1 MSLPLERYKN
11 ISGVKKNQ
19 GGAENNETGLF
30 SVKHKARKI
39 LSGSPAGMQ
48 PLSNSLQ
55 LLHVAT
61 FKTRTS
67 MSSCW
72 ASNCYSQTGKPWT
85 PEIFLE
91 CHCVARKKPIRCE
104 KRKPQARMLISLWF
118 CGLLACPDLCCDWS
132 SYNKHSW
139 NISSAHGFHGRTVK
153 LTCPMGDPFTK
164 INH

>member
-19 GGAENNETGLF
+19 GGAESNETGLF

-72 ASNCYSQTGKPWT
+72 ASNCYSQTGKT
-85 PEIFLE
+85 MNT
-91 CHCVARKKPIRCE
+91 RN
-104 KRKPQARMLISLWF
+104 IS
-118 CGLLACPDLCCDWS
+118 GMSLCCTEKA
-132 SYNKHSW
+132 NQ
-139 NISSAHGFHGRTVK
+139 V
-153 LTCPMGDPFTK
+153 
-164 INH
+164 